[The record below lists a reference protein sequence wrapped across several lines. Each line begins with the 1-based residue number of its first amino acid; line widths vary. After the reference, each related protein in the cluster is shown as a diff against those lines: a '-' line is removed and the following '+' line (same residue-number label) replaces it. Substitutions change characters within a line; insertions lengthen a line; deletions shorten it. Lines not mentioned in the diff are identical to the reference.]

1 MLQMFALDFN
11 ARVSGKYIDLGIKTT
26 KIHFTNIR
34 VRIAESLR
42 ERDNELLGQLNLDP
56 KFFLSHKPYERF
68 NPDTY
73 KKLKVLAIHFYNDSR
88 TAVNVFADVISA
100 PRKTLHTEIEN
111 YLHRLK
117 VTDKKIIDFGF
128 ADFNWNPDGSFNTFL
143 QGNLRH
149 TPLAIDNFWLL
160 AQKRRSFFYGV
171 DNFTSIF
178 HLKETQWRY
187 NKLNEMEKIFYCLPT
202 PRRFK
207 SSYFPDIVTTDEWF
221 YYQKLYKERFKY
233 FDHTKFLSELQI
245 ILEANPL

>member
-11 ARVSGKYIDLGIKTT
+11 ARVSAKYIDLGIKTT

-34 VRIAESLR
+34 VRIAESLK

-56 KFFLSHKPYERF
+56 NFFLSHRPDERF
-68 NPDTY
+68 NPDHY

-100 PRKTLHTEIEN
+100 PRKTLHTEIAN

-128 ADFNWNPDGSFNTFL
+128 ADYNWNPDGLFISQVKL
-143 QGNLRH
+143 AH
-149 TPLAIDNFWLL
+149 TPLSIDKFWQL
-160 AQKRRSFFYGV
+160 AQRRKSFFYGV
-171 DNFTSIF
+171 ANSTSIY

-187 NKLNEMEKIFYCLPT
+187 NKLSETEKIFYFLPN
-202 PRRFK
+202 PRRSK
-207 SSYFPDIVTTDEWF
+207 SSYFPDIVTSDEWD
-221 YYQKLYKERFKY
+221 YYQNLYKERLRY
-233 FDHTKFLSELQI
+233 FDHTKFLNELKN
-245 ILEANPL
+245 ILEADPL